1 MWCPMLQAPWKV
13 VDIATRS
20 LHLPPCSEHTCQLP
34 GCNITLTAGSVMTV
48 KGRYHGAGG
57 KWNGPT
63 PKWARLQYRMLYTRV
78 SHAAFRTSAGK
89 TNWASL
95 SCGRWH
101 PSNYQ
106 RSHFFSVIR
115 FGFFLPL
122 PLGKYKTAEMT
133 SRAAVLVGIA
143 NSKGH
148 PWWMQTPPL
157 EQFANCKVLFYCQCL
172 TSYDWPELTVL
183 WREVCWEDSFRSR
196 KTNGADNHKSQPCFN
211 QKSFIT
217 TEMMRTKF
225 CNVNVVTPQCL
236 NSSMWYHCGSRN
248 RNDKCTITRILVK
261 S

>member
-1 MWCPMLQAPWKV
+1 MWCPMLQAPRKV

-115 FGFFLPL
+115 FFFFFASSTRKVQNRRDDKSGCSSCRYRKFKRPSLMDANASFRTVCKLQSPILLSVPHQLWLTRTDCPVAWGVLRGFFPF
-122 PLGKYKTAEMT
+122 PK
-133 SRAAVLVGIA
+133 
-143 NSKGH
+143 
-148 PWWMQTPPL
+148 
-157 EQFANCKVLFYCQCL
+157 
-172 TSYDWPELTVL
+172 
-183 WREVCWEDSFRSR
+183 
-196 KTNGADNHKSQPCFN
+196 N
-211 QKSFIT
+211 QWGWQS
-217 TEMMRTKF
+217 
-225 CNVNVVTPQCL
+225 
-236 NSSMWYHCGSRN
+236 
-248 RNDKCTITRILVK
+248 
-261 S
+261 

>member
-143 NSKGH
+143 NSKG
-148 PWWMQTPPL
+148 PDASLMD
-157 EQFANCKVLFYCQCL
+157 ANA
-172 TSYDWPELTVL
+172 
-183 WREVCWEDSFRSR
+183 SFRTVCKLQSPILLSVPHQLWLTR
-196 KTNGADNHKSQPCFN
+196 TDCPVAWGVLRGFFPFPKN
-211 QKSFIT
+211 QWGWQS
-217 TEMMRTKF
+217 
-225 CNVNVVTPQCL
+225 
-236 NSSMWYHCGSRN
+236 
-248 RNDKCTITRILVK
+248 
-261 S
+261 